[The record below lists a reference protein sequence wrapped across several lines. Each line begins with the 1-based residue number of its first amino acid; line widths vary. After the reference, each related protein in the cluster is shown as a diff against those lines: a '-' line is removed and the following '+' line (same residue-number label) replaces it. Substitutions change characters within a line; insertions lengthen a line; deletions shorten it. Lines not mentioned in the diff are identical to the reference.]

1 MSDDSKSR
9 CLSYKAS
16 PFTALVIT
24 VMSLFMQW
32 FIWFAYEKLDKE
44 WYFNLVTPLV
54 LCMMYHFVQLDAGKN
69 GNFSRKF
76 FFIFSIIVPLSLGV
90 AVTLLIYV
98 MNSDISVFNMD
109 KDYEGTAKEIV
120 ITYAGRFIYTSLY
133 MLIFAVIDIPVL
145 RSIGRKGKDT

>member
-16 PFTALVIT
+16 LFTALVIT

-44 WYFNLVTPLV
+44 WYFNLVSPLV

-76 FFIFSIIVPLSLGV
+76 FFIFSIIVPLTLGI

-98 MNSDISVFNMD
+98 MNPDISVFNMD
-109 KDYEGTAKEIV
+109 RDYEGTAKEIV

-145 RSIGRKGKDT
+145 RSIRRKGKDT

>member
-44 WYFNLVTPLV
+44 WYFNLVSPLV
-54 LCMMYHFVQLDAGKN
+54 LCMMYHFVRLDAGKN
-69 GNFSRKF
+69 GNFSGKF
-76 FFIFSIIVPLSLGV
+76 LFCFLN
-90 AVTLLIYV
+90 
-98 MNSDISVFNMD
+98 NS
-109 KDYEGTAKEIV
+109 
-120 ITYAGRFIYTSLY
+120 TSCTGNCGN
-133 MLIFAVIDIPVL
+133 AADL
-145 RSIGRKGKDT
+145 RHESGHKRV

>member
-1 MSDDSKSR
+1 MSDDSKSH

-24 VMSLFMQW
+24 IMSLFMQW

-44 WYFNLVTPLV
+44 WYFNLAAPLL

-69 GNFSRKF
+69 GNFSGKF
-76 FFIFSIIVPLSLGV
+76 FFVFSIIVPLALGI
-90 AVTLLIYV
+90 AATLLIYV
-98 MNSDISVFNMD
+98 MNPDISVFNMD

-145 RSIGRKGKDT
+145 RAIGRKGKDT

>member
-1 MSDDSKSR
+1 MSDGSKSR

-44 WYFNLVTPLV
+44 WYFNLVSPLV
-54 LCMMYHFVQLDAGKN
+54 LCMMYHFVRLDAGKN
-69 GNFSRKF
+69 GNFSGKF
-76 FFIFSIIVPLSLGV
+76 LFVFSIIVPLALGI

-98 MNSDISVFNMD
+98 MNPDISVFNMD
-109 KDYEGTAKEIV
+109 KDYGGTAKEIV

-133 MLIFAVIDIPVL
+133 MLIFAVIDIPIL
-145 RSIGRKGKDT
+145 KSTGRKGKDK